1 MTSPLY
7 DRGYADALAGRDQ
20 DYHLHFQPLYR
31 QGYKIGLL
39 ARENRAEC
47 MRRLIREAA

>member
-1 MTSPLY
+1 MNLY
-7 DRGYADALAGRDQ
+7 DRGYRDALAGREQDQ
-20 DYHLHFQPLYR
+20 HLCFHAQYR
-31 QGYKIGLL
+31 QGHKIGLL